1 MNMSDKVAC
10 PECGKE
16 YNSLGNHWQWNPKH
30 RPEFTQQQKEII
42 TGLLMGDGC
51 INRGG
56 KKPRLTSNMISPNY
70 LKYIDDIFGCLS
82 TGVSLKLT
90 AKENARKDRNSRFNA
105 NAEAKNYSNIYNWK
119 TRRHPDLQQWADWYS
134 TGEKLWPE
142 NIELTSTVLKH
153 WYCGDG
159 NWENS
164 GTSNR
169 IKISMENEMENIE
182 KVFSMFINSGL
193 PKPSTYSGHKIVF
206 TVDKSK
212 ELWEYMGEPLP
223 DFKYKWPEK
232 YH

>member
-1 MNMSDKVAC
+1 MSDKVAC

-16 YNSLGNHWQWNPKH
+16 YSSLGNHWQWNPKH

-42 TGLLMGDGC
+42 TGLVMADGC

-56 KKPRLTSNMISPNY
+56 KKPRLTSNMISSNY

-90 AKENARKDRNSRFNA
+90 AKENARRDRNSRFNA
-105 NAEAKNYSNIYNWK
+105 NAKAKNYSNIYNWK

-142 NIELTSTVLKH
+142 DIELTPTVLKH

-182 KVFSMFINSGL
+182 KVLSMFINSGL
-193 PKPSTYSGHKIVF
+193 PKPSTHSGHKIVF

-212 ELWEYMGEPLP
+212 ELWEYMGKPLP
-223 DFKYKWPEK
+223 DFYYKWPEQ